1 MEKSSKFSEF
11 FNILLPLTG
20 FDGASTRQ
28 GLRRLMLLRA
38 IVVALGIPGLI
49 VFQTVTELYL
59 PASLQA
65 WLIVAIVI
73 SAGIGAWRL
82 QSSRLISKNELFCH
96 LLADASILVIVL
108 LNTGGANN
116 PLISYLLVLLAITAT
131 ILPRSYV
138 SAFALTSI
146 AIYTSFLI
154 LDLQSER
161 ELISSGTGHN
171 MQQHLVGMWA
181 IFLVSAILI
190 ALFVTQMANAI
201 KIREINLAQ
210 ARENEI
216 RNEQLVAIGTLAAG
230 TAHALGTPL
239 STMAVLL
246 TELDKLNEDQLK
258 GEEVKS
264 DISTLKQ
271 QVLRC
276 KHSLTQLTRYY
287 NKDNPEIQE
296 EVLLED
302 FIDDIK
308 EYLSNVHPSSSL
320 SFESDCP
327 TDTRILSNL
336 NLRHALINI
345 IENSIKAASSHVSIR
360 FGFYGTQPSEIEI
373 SIIDDGAG
381 IPTEVMES
389 LGEPFISTRRESMG
403 LGIFLAN
410 ASITQLGG
418 QIEMFNLKLGGAKTS
433 IRLPMIDKLA
443 S

>member
-11 FNILLPLTG
+11 FNILLPLTT

-28 GLRRLMLLRA
+28 GLSRLMLLRA
-38 IVVALGIPGLI
+38 IVVALAVPGLI
-49 VFQTVTELYL
+49 IVQAVTELYL
-59 PASLQA
+59 SASLQA
-65 WLIVAIVI
+65 WLIAAIVI
-73 SAGIGAWRL
+73 SVGIGAWRL
-82 QSSRLISKNELFCH
+82 QSSHLISKNELFCH
-96 LLADASILVIVL
+96 LLADASILIVVL
-108 LNTGGANN
+108 INTGGANN

-138 SAFALTSI
+138 NAFAFTSI
-146 AIYTSFLI
+146 AIYTSFLV

-161 ELISSGTGHN
+161 ELFSSGTGHN

-201 KIREINLAQ
+201 KIREINLAR
-210 ARENEI
+210 ARETEI

-246 TELDKLNEDQLK
+246 TELDKLDEDQLK
-258 GEEVKS
+258 KEEIKS

-271 QVLRC
+271 QILRC

-287 NKDNPEIQE
+287 NKDNPEAQE
-296 EVLLED
+296 EVSVED

-308 EYLSNVHPSSSL
+308 EYLVNVHPSSSL
-320 SFESDCP
+320 SFKNDCTSD
-327 TDTRILSNL
+327 TKILSNL

-345 IENSIKAASSHVSIR
+345 IENSIKAASKHVTIR
-360 FGFYGTQPSEIEI
+360 FNLHERPSSEIEI
-373 SIIDDGAG
+373 SIVDDGPG

-433 IRLPMIDKLA
+433 IRLPMLNK
-443 S
+443 

>member
-11 FNILLPLTG
+11 FNILLPLTT

-28 GLRRLMLLRA
+28 GLSRLMLLRA
-38 IVVALGIPGLI
+38 IVVALAVPGLI
-49 VFQTVTELYL
+49 IVQAVTELYL
-59 PASLQA
+59 SASLQA
-65 WLIVAIVI
+65 WLIAAIVI
-73 SAGIGAWRL
+73 SVGIGAWRL
-82 QSSRLISKNELFCH
+82 QSSHLISKNELFCH
-96 LLADASILVIVL
+96 LLADASILIVVL
-108 LNTGGANN
+108 INTGGANN

-138 SAFALTSI
+138 NAFAFTSI
-146 AIYTSFLI
+146 AIYTSFLV

-161 ELISSGTGHN
+161 ELFSSGTGHN

-201 KIREINLAQ
+201 KIREINLAR
-210 ARENEI
+210 ARETEI

-246 TELDKLNEDQLK
+246 TELDKLDEDQLK
-258 GEEVKS
+258 KEEIKS

-271 QVLRC
+271 QILRC

-287 NKDNPEIQE
+287 NKDNPEAQE
-296 EVLLED
+296 EVSVED

-308 EYLSNVHPSSSL
+308 EYLVNVHPSSSL
-320 SFESDCP
+320 SFESDCT
-327 TDTRILSNL
+327 TDTKILSNL

-345 IENSIKAASSHVSIR
+345 IENSIKAASKHVTIR
-360 FGFYGTQPSEIEI
+360 FNLHERPSSEIEI
-373 SIIDDGAG
+373 SIVDDGPG

-433 IRLPMIDKLA
+433 IRLPMLNR
-443 S
+443 

>member
-11 FNILLPLTG
+11 FNILLPLTT
-20 FDGASTRQ
+20 FDGASARQ

-38 IVVALGIPGLI
+38 IVVALGVPGLI
-49 VFQTVTELYL
+49 AFQTVTELYL
-59 PASLQA
+59 SASLQA
-65 WLIVAIVI
+65 WLIAAILI

-82 QSSRLISKNELFCH
+82 QSSHLISKNELFCH
-96 LLADASILVIVL
+96 LLADASILIVVL

-138 SAFALTSI
+138 NAFAFTSI
-146 AIYTSFLI
+146 AVYTSFLV

-161 ELISSGTGHN
+161 ELFSSGNGHN

-201 KIREINLAQ
+201 KIREINLAR
-210 ARENEI
+210 ARETEI

-239 STMAVLL
+239 STMAILL
-246 TELDKLNEDQLK
+246 TELDKLDEDQLK
-258 GEEVKS
+258 KEEIKS

-271 QVLRC
+271 QILRC
-276 KHSLTQLTRYY
+276 KNSLTQLTRYY
-287 NKDNPEIQE
+287 NKDNPEAQE
-296 EVLLED
+296 EVSVED

-308 EYLSNVHPSSSL
+308 EYLVNVHPSSSL
-320 SFESDCP
+320 GFESNCP
-327 TDTRILSNL
+327 TDTKILSNL

-345 IENSIKAASSHVSIR
+345 IENSVKAASKHVTIR
-360 FGFYGTQPSEIEI
+360 FNLHERPSSEIEI
-373 SIIDDGAG
+373 SIVDDGPG

-433 IRLPMIDKLA
+433 IRLPMLNR
-443 S
+443 